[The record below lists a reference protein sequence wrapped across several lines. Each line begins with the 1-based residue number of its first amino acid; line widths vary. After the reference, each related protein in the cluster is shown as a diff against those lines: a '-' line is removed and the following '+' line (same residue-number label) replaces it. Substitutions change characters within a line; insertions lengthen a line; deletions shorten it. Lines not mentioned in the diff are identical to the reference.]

1 MIEVHH
7 DTLHFSFHDV
17 HADAHFRLSFQRTLR
32 IPDDNRSYPLPPG
45 LGDFPL
51 YRVDDH
57 AARLPPAWREHG
69 GVFLP
74 IAQSEAMWLSFSGSY
89 PMALRIASG
98 KIDAVT
104 GEPWSDGLTEERQ
117 NYVVV
122 PEQPWLDG
130 FCVAKGSIRQFVAM
144 PLGTGYTAEEQ
155 LTGEAVHG
163 GLQVGVH
170 PMKRNAYLEYRS
182 SSVFEDTGVCYSPPA
197 DKSSREMG
205 LAPGGLMK
213 QELAADPHD
222 FDVWEPHALAR
233 CFVHILNAKQFFEVT
248 GARPPEPPPTAASY
262 TEAGLP
268 WFEYYGGDVEAL
280 AAAPAFA
287 ELDSVAAMTIK
298 QGDGVLPDNDP
309 VTPRLVR
316 PMGPVARA
324 VREISATMRLK
335 RITYDELNS
344 KQREIFNFQK
354 LAARLADYGFN
365 CIKLDDDWQGAD
377 FLAYH
382 KDGSTTL
389 KVQLKARAVI
399 SKKYRGKDLY
409 LAFPADGLWYL
420 LPHDELVAIAA
431 ETTSW
436 LQSPS
441 WIERG
446 LYSVVRPSR
455 RMLERLSDHAL

>member
-1 MIEVHH
+1 MQLRYGPHPAPDARGDAGGLAGDARRLPVSQTTPSPSPSRMNGYAGWSRVTGAIPCDLAGPDGSGGHGGRHAQDVCPVPVDQVRVACTRAGAFPYNQQEDRPSVQVTRSFSAARLSTMIEVHH

-104 GEPWSDGLTEERQ
+104 GELWSDGLTEEPQ

-182 SSVFEDTGVCYSPPA
+182 SSVFENTGVCYSPPA

-280 AAAPAFA
+280 AAAPALA

-316 PMGPVARA
+316 PVGPAAHA
-324 VREISATMRLK
+324 VREGR
-335 RITYDELNS
+335 
-344 KQREIFNFQK
+344 F
-354 LAARLADYGFN
+354 
-365 CIKLDDDWQGAD
+365 
-377 FLAYH
+377 
-382 KDGSTTL
+382 
-389 KVQLKARAVI
+389 
-399 SKKYRGKDLY
+399 
-409 LAFPADGLWYL
+409 
-420 LPHDELVAIAA
+420 
-431 ETTSW
+431 
-436 LQSPS
+436 
-441 WIERG
+441 
-446 LYSVVRPSR
+446 
-455 RMLERLSDHAL
+455 

>member
-104 GEPWSDGLTEERQ
+104 GEPWSDGLTEEPQ

-182 SSVFEDTGVCYSPPA
+182 SSVFENPGVCYSPPA

-280 AAAPAFA
+280 AAAPVLA

-316 PMGPVARA
+316 PVGPAARA
-324 VREISATMRLK
+324 VREGR
-335 RITYDELNS
+335 
-344 KQREIFNFQK
+344 F
-354 LAARLADYGFN
+354 
-365 CIKLDDDWQGAD
+365 
-377 FLAYH
+377 
-382 KDGSTTL
+382 
-389 KVQLKARAVI
+389 
-399 SKKYRGKDLY
+399 
-409 LAFPADGLWYL
+409 
-420 LPHDELVAIAA
+420 
-431 ETTSW
+431 
-436 LQSPS
+436 
-441 WIERG
+441 
-446 LYSVVRPSR
+446 
-455 RMLERLSDHAL
+455 